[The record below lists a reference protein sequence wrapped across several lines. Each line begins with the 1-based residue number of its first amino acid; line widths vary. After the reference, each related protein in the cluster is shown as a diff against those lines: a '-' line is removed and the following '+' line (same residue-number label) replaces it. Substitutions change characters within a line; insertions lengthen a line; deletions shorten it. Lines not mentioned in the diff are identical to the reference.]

1 MRDST
6 GQNAK
11 TLQFLCMEDVPLHLF
26 ALVSEPMPFG
36 RRKCDGDLISSRAGE
51 RHLVGRPCAGTADVL
66 VAHDTDDLPL
76 FANRRVE
83 HRRDAERHEVAVA
96 ELTCSWIFARVVRI
110 DTAPG
115 FERGEVSG
123 IVLCA
128 QHLPA
133 TQRSSGEQVIAH
145 AAQFLPVVAQNPD
158 ADAFDV

>member
-1 MRDST
+1 MRDSAR
-6 GQNAK
+6 QNAQA
-11 TLQFLCMEDVPLHLF
+11 LQFLRMEDMPLHLF
-26 ALVSEPMPFG
+26 ALVGEPMPLG
-36 RRKCDGDLISSRAGE
+36 RRKCNGDLIGDRAGE
-51 RHLVGRPCAGTADVL
+51 RNLVGPPGAGTADML

-96 ELTCSWIFARVVRI
+96 ELTRSWIFARVVRI
-110 DTAPG
+110 DTASG

-123 IVLCA
+123 IVLSA

-133 TQRSSGEQVIAH
+133 TQRSRGEQVIAH